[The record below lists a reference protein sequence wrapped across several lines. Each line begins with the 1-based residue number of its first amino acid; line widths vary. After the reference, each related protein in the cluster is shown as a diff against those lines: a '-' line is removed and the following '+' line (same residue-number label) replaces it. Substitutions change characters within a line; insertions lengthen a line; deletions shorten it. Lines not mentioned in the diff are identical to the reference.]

1 MAPQLEP
8 QVFFRPLNTPSF
20 FLIVHCSCL
29 YLFPINIKTT
39 SVPVLAS
46 PHLMTEYSIQTPLS
60 PHWPVRLWK
69 RWLLSQPHM
78 NRQEAREGRACCM
91 LQLSPGGMA
100 AQWALA
106 LISGD

>member
-8 QVFFRPLNTPSF
+8 QVVFRPLNTPS

-29 YLFPINIKTT
+29 YLFLINIKTMP
-39 SVPVLAS
+39 VPVLAS
-46 PHLMTEYSIQTPLS
+46 PYLMIEYNIQTPLS
-60 PHWPVRLWK
+60 PHWPMRLWK

-78 NRQEAREGRACCM
+78 DRQKAREGRACCM